1 MHQLPA
7 IKYHYI
13 MGGESM
19 TDEKNQR
26 RREYRRKWAKDHPE
40 KLREYRKNHL
50 RRAALAEMLA
60 ARTGQKLTKEGADG

>member
-1 MHQLPA
+1 
-7 IKYHYI
+7 
-13 MGGESM
+13 M